1 VPPTRPFVTKRI
13 LIGVVLVVLVGCGLG
28 GAWWYRQQTE
38 KKVIRGSAKDEFV
51 ITAGPEERE
60 RRPPKHGGWPMFG
73 YDVQRTKAA
82 PFAHRPPFRFLW
94 TVETHAYI
102 EFSPALVDGRAF
114 VANQAGR
121 FLAIDVKRRKILWEK
136 LLGRCIASG
145 PAVSQGV
152 VYLGVMSLKPCHRTQ
167 DRSAL
172 SGYLLAVSAKTGKVK
187 WRFDTAPVESS
198 PLVVGKLVFFGSW
211 NGRIYALDKRT
222 GRVRWTLSTG
232 EEINSSGAYWNGAVY
247 FGGDGGHLFAV
258 NARTGA
264 LRWRG
269 SSFSRFGRR
278 EQFYPTPAAAYG
290 RIYAANA
297 DGTVYAF
304 GARSGHLLWARPVG
318 SYVYTSPAVWK
329 RRVYVGSYDGRFTAL
344 NAATGDVVWQRNVP
358 GPIHGA
364 PTVMAGLVY
373 FSTALGLRTSHAS
386 RYIKDGPRGTYAL
399 DARTGKLVW
408 RQRHIGQYAPI
419 VADDQRVLLVGATRV
434 YALVPRKRK

>member
-1 VPPTRPFVTKRI
+1 MTKRI
-13 LIGVVLVVLVGCGLG
+13 LIGVVIVVLVGCGLAA
-28 GAWWYRQQTE
+28 AWWYHDQTK
-38 KKVIRGSAKDEFV
+38 KKVVRGSAKDEFV

-60 RRPPKHGGWPMFG
+60 RKPPKNGAWPMYG
-73 YDVQRTKAA
+73 YDVERTKAA
-82 PFAHRPPFRFLW
+82 PFLQRPPYRFRW
-94 TVETHAYI
+94 AVETHGYI
-102 EFSPALVDGRAF
+102 EFPPALVDGRAF

-121 FLAIDVKRRKILWEK
+121 FLAIEVKSRKILWQK
-136 LLGRCIASG
+136 LLRRCIASG

-152 VYLGVMSLKPCHRTQ
+152 VYLGVMSPKPCNRKQ
-167 DRSAL
+167 GRSGL
-172 SGYLLAVSAKTGKVK
+172 SGYLLAVSATTGKVK

-232 EEINSSGAYWNGAVY
+232 EEINSSGAFWNGAVY

-264 LRWRG
+264 LRWRA

-290 RIYAANA
+290 RVYAANA
-297 DGTVYAF
+297 DGTVYSF
-304 GARSGHLLWARPVG
+304 GARSGRLLWARPVG
-318 SYVYTSPAVWK
+318 SYVYTSPAIWN
-329 RRVYVGSYDGRFTAL
+329 RRVYVGSYDGRFAAL

-358 GPIHGA
+358 GPVHGA
-364 PTVMAGLVY
+364 PAVMAGLVY
-373 FSTALGLRTSHAS
+373 FSTATGLRTAHAS
-386 RYIKDGPRGTYAL
+386 RYIKVGPRGTYAL

-408 RQRHIGQYAPI
+408 RQPLIGQYAPI
-419 VADDQRVLLVGATRV
+419 VADNQRVLLTGATRI
-434 YALVPRKRK
+434 YDLTPRRRK